1 MPSAWRVL
9 SASGQEGIIM
19 AATTP
24 TADLDPT
31 DEQLMLRVCRDDDAA
46 AFAMLVHRY
55 ERDLFA
61 FLHRYLHRRELAE
74 DVFQATFLQVHRH
87 RSRFEAGRPFRPW
100 LYAVA
105 VRQAIDAHRKDVRH
119 RRVSLDA
126 SAVGSTDA
134 GSLAETVAG
143 RESAVEDVFDREET
157 RASVRAAVAQLP
169 ELLRKPLELVY
180 QGGMKYR
187 EAAGVLGVPVGTVKS
202 RIHTALLR
210 LGVAGR
216 PVSVRV
222 PR

>member
-1 MPSAWRVL
+1 MTAAAHRIDD
-9 SASGQEGIIM
+9 GIGS
-19 AATTP
+19 
-24 TADLDPT
+24 PT
-31 DEQLMLRVCRDDDAA
+31 DEELFGRVCRGDDAT
-46 AFAMLVHRY
+46 AFATLVHRY
-55 ERDLFA
+55 EGELFA
-61 FLHRYLHRRELAE
+61 FLHRYLRCRELAE
-74 DVFQATFLQVHRH
+74 DVFQATFFQVHR
-87 RSRFEAGRPFRPW
+87 RRGRFEQGRPFRPW

-119 RRVSLDA
+119 RRVRLDA
-126 SAVGSTDA
+126 SPVDSGDA

-143 RESAVEDVFDREET
+143 RESAADEVFEREET
-157 RASVRAAVAQLP
+157 RASIRAAVAQLP

-187 EAAGVLGVPVGTVKS
+187 EAAGILGVPVGTVKS

-216 PVSVRV
+216 PVPVRV

>member
-1 MPSAWRVL
+1 MTATVHRVD
-9 SASGQEGIIM
+9 AIRVDDGPM
-19 AATTP
+19 R
-24 TADLDPT
+24 PT
-31 DEQLMLRVCRDDDAA
+31 DEELFGRVCQHDDAG
-46 AFAMLVHRY
+46 AFAALVRRY
-55 ERDLFA
+55 EGELFA
-61 FLHRYLHRRELAE
+61 FLHRYLRCRELAE
-74 DVFQATFLQVHRH
+74 DVFQATFLQIHR
-87 RSRFEAGRPFRPW
+87 RRGRFEQGRPFRPW

-126 SAVGSTDA
+126 SAVGSADA

-157 RASVRAAVAQLP
+157 RASIRAAVAQLP

-180 QGGMKYR
+180 QGGLKYR

-216 PVSVRV
+216 LVPVRL